1 VKHLLQLLS
10 CVVAPHHQL
19 FIVSVVLVRVQAQSQ
34 VVYVECEFVCQF
46 LHLLDAASQSVHV
59 LLLLL
64 LLLEVFAEHLE
75 MLHLLVKVE
84 LVVGHDV
91 VELRLRLLVPAQL
104 VLQTLEYLLLRRLLP
119 HVIIARLSTACL
131 LTRTRL
137 IILRW
142 LLLDAVVA
150 ILMGQIQILLQLVLV
165 LLKFHLH
172 QLLEARVELQENRLH
187 SLLIQE

>member
-1 VKHLLQLLS
+1 
-10 CVVAPHHQL
+10 
-19 FIVSVVLVRVQAQSQ
+19 
-34 VVYVECEFVCQF
+34 
-46 LHLLDAASQSVHV
+46 
-59 LLLLL
+59 
-64 LLLEVFAEHLE
+64 
-75 MLHLLVKVE
+75 VKVE

-91 VELRLRLLVPAQL
+91 VELRLRLFVPAQL
-104 VLQTLEYLLLRRLLP
+104 ILQTLEYLLLRRLLP

-150 ILMGQIQILLQLVLV
+150 VLMGQIQILLQLVLV

-172 QLLEARVELQENRLH
+172 QLLETRVELQEN
-187 SLLIQE
+187 